1 MRNKIIAV
9 NAAIIAI
16 VGLLSFVLMRTSIT
30 TAAAP
35 TSQLLGEAKRDAQSA
50 SARVQL
56 DGLRA
61 ERWLAAKSSEPA
73 TLDALNKA
81 VPSAAGE
88 AATALCDSVVAASK
102 TYAAFDG
109 GTPSLVLLV
118 GASGKI
124 LGRNA
129 SNLLRGDDVSAAYP
143 FLKEVLSKGGSGSDL
158 WINASRNDQYLASYA
173 AVRDDKGQI
182 VGALV
187 AGFTINDEL
196 SRVAESTT
204 GRPIVVVR
212 SGGGAPQ
219 VVARSSA
226 NAVALDGAVAGE
238 AKASVTSVLDTGHAT
253 ALATADLL
261 VAAAPLEGFGG
272 GHSSAIVVAAPST
285 TIENAAA
292 LATPLLFVSLLGVLL
307 VIVAGSL
314 LGSYITRPI
323 GILEEGLLAILNG
336 QSERRFNL
344 DHAEL
349 GGVAF
354 RIDQLLN
361 ELMGVEEDSTDEQGR
376 LSRAPAAPSYS
387 AEADAGASASNEPAD
402 GNYSRLFAEY
412 IAAKQ
417 SLGEP
422 TDHITEPTFVARI
435 QSMEQEAAAN
445 QGKKVRFE
453 VRVDGKEVKLQPVD
467 AG

>member
-16 VGLLSFVLMRTSIT
+16 VGLLSYFVMRTSIT

-50 SARVQL
+50 AARVQL

-158 WINASRNDQYLASYA
+158 WINPSRNDQYLASYA

-204 GRPIVVVR
+204 GRAIVVVR
-212 SGGGAPQ
+212 SVGEASQ
-219 VVARSSA
+219 VVVARSTA
-226 NAVALDGAVAGE
+226 NTAALDGAVGGE
-238 AKASVTSVLDTGHAT
+238 AKASVKSVLDTGHAT

-272 GHSSAIVVAAPST
+272 GHSSAIVVAAPTT

-292 LATPLLFVSLLGVLL
+292 LATPLLFVSVLGVLL
-307 VIVAGSL
+307 VVVAGSL

-387 AEADAGASASNEPAD
+387 TEADAGSSNEPAD